1 MLTIEQILLLFFS
14 AILLIGLGL
23 YLWLRRPPPLERLP
37 PRPTVPPVKF
47 PTVTLKWTDDVPFHE
62 SAVFGSQTPEWQERM
77 ARIGTTLQKAGVS
90 QLYFLHGTFTG
101 SDPFNVLPPFKS
113 LMPQLAQQWEQII
126 ESKMKRAV
134 DLLARDLGNF
144 LPDYV
149 RLFQEASGG
158 HVPCHTLHWSSAN
171 HHWGRLQGALRLIE
185 DLHQRF
191 PEGPEGRILLIGH
204 SHARQVFALFTQLLS
219 DTSLGQDLWKLI
231 DEEQLGTSDLPL
243 IARRLSHGYYD
254 FVTLGGPLRYP
265 FATTDRMRFLH
276 LVNHR
281 GKGELAENML
291 NLWTTAGGDY
301 IQQWG
306 CPGSDT
312 LATTHKERVV
322 NRKLDALLGK
332 GIDTRVWVHTVA
344 SRLRVGDVGQTLLI
358 DYGDQGG
365 FRINCLPT
373 VFGHGIYTRYR
384 VMLFNMELICRY
396 FYE

>member
-1 MLTIEQILLLFFS
+1 MLTTEQILLLFFS
-14 AILLIGLGL
+14 TILLIGLSL
-23 YLWLRRPPPLERLP
+23 YLWLRTPPPLERLP
-37 PRPTVPPVKF
+37 PRAQVPPVKL
-47 PTVTLKWTDDVPFHE
+47 PSVTLKWMDDVPFHE
-62 SAVFGSQTPEWQERM
+62 SAQFINQPEEWRRRMLKVGQTLN
-77 ARIGTTLQKAGVS
+77 AAGVK
-90 QLYFLHGTFTG
+90 QIYFLHGTFTG

-113 LMPQLAQQWEQII
+113 LMPQLAQQWEQMI

-134 DLLARDLGNF
+134 DILARDIGNF
-144 LPDYV
+144 SNDYV
-149 RLFQEASGG
+149 QLVEDATGKRI
-158 HVPCHTLHWSSAN
+158 PCHTLHWSSAN

-191 PEGPEGRILLIGH
+191 PNGPEGRILLIGH
-204 SHARQVFALFTQLLS
+204 SHARQVFALFTQLLTDS
-219 DTSLGQDLWKLI
+219 TLGQDLWKVI
-231 DEEQLGTSDLPL
+231 EDEQLGTTDLPL
-243 IARRLSHGYYD
+243 IARQLSHGHYD

-265 FATTDRMRFLH
+265 LAMTDRMRFLH

-301 IQQWG
+301 VQQWG
-306 CPGSDT
+306 CHGSDT
-312 LATTHKERVV
+312 LATTHKERVI

-344 SRLRVGDVGQTLLI
+344 TRLRVGDVGQTLLI

-373 VFGHGIYTRYR
+373 VFGHGIYTRGR